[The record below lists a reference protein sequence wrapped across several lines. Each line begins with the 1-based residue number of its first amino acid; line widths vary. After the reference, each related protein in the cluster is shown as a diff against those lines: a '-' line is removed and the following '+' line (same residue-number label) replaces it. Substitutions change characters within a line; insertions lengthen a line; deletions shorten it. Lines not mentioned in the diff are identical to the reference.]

1 MLFNRT
7 IHSFKD
13 ARRIAKQRL
22 PWMVFDYID
31 GAAGSGYSEQLNRET
46 LQKLWLKQQ
55 ILKNVQKRNIA
66 VPLFTTRPKLP
77 FGIAPMGMCN
87 LSSPKAD
94 RLLASL
100 SAQFE
105 IPIGVSTVASTSLEK
120 MNELSN
126 GNAWFQ
132 LYLSGRM
139 EGSYRLVNR
148 AKEAGYD
155 TLIVTVDVPEVGR
168 RPRELKHGFKMPF
181 QIGAR
186 QLIDFACHP
195 QWSISQILLGK
206 PKMANFGGEHGV
218 FDRTES
224 RAAATWD
231 TLAKI
236 RDNWT
241 GNLVVKGVVGVEDSK
256 RLQSIGVDAIQVSS
270 HGGRQLN
277 SSKPAIL
284 ALRDIREAL
293 GPDMKLF
300 YDSGIRN
307 GEDIIKAYAMGANFV
322 FLGRPFSF
330 AVAAN
335 GAVGLQEITN
345 LLAEEVSITL
355 AQLGLN
361 DINDVTYDALVKNS
375 VV

>member
-1 MLFNRT
+1 MF
-7 IHSFKD
+7 
-13 ARRIAKQRL
+13 
-22 PWMVFDYID
+22 Y
-31 GAAGSGYSEQLNRET
+31 
-46 LQKLWLKQQ
+46 
-55 ILKNVQKRNIA
+55 
-66 VPLFTTRPKLP
+66 
-77 FGIAPMGMCN
+77 
-87 LSSPKAD
+87 
-94 RLLASL
+94 
-100 SAQFE
+100 
-105 IPIGVSTVASTSLEK
+105 
-120 MNELSN
+120 
-126 GNAWFQ
+126 
-132 LYLSGRM
+132 
-139 EGSYRLVNR
+139 
-148 AKEAGYD
+148 
-155 TLIVTVDVPEVGR
+155 
-168 RPRELKHGFKMPF
+168 
-181 QIGAR
+181 
-186 QLIDFACHP
+186 
-195 QWSISQILLGK
+195 
-206 PKMANFGGEHGV
+206 
-218 FDRTES
+218 RTES

-345 LLAEEVSITL
+345 LLAEEVIITL

-361 DINDVTYDALVKNS
+361 DINDVTYDALFKNS